1 MYRIVPL
8 HIKKTLNF
16 RRMKYTSKL
25 MQDAVEALSML
36 PGVGK
41 KTALRLAI
49 FLAQQDS
56 AKGHRLASAITDML
70 DQMQVCKVCFS
81 YSDKEICEIC
91 SNPVRDQTTICVIE
105 SIRDLMAIEETQQY
119 KGLYHV
125 LGGLISPIEGIGPD
139 KLNIHDLLKRFQEK
153 QPKEIIMAIRPS
165 IEGDTT
171 VYYITKQVNTDQT
184 KISLIAR
191 GISFGS
197 ELEYA
202 DEFTLSR
209 SIAAR
214 TPYFIKDNSTV

>member
-1 MYRIVPL
+1 
-8 HIKKTLNF
+8 
-16 RRMKYTSKL
+16 MKYTSKL
-25 MQDAVEALSML
+25 MQDAVEALSTL

-49 FLAQQDS
+49 FLAQQDAS
-56 AKGHRLASAITDML
+56 KSHRLSSAIQDMV
-70 DQMQVCKVCFS
+70 DKMQVCKVCFS
-81 YSDKEICEIC
+81 YSDSEICEIC
-91 SNPVRDQTTICVIE
+91 ANPARDQTTFCVIE
-105 SIRDLMAIEETQQY
+105 SIRDLIAIEETQQY

-139 KLNIHDLLKRFQEK
+139 KLNILPLFKRVQDK
-153 QPKEIIMAIRPS
+153 KPKEIIMAIRPS

-171 VYYITKQVNTDQT
+171 VYYITKQIDTEQT

-209 SIAAR
+209 SIASR
-214 TPYFIKDNSTV
+214 TPYFIKDNSAV